1 MIAYNPSEGDILCS
15 TRTTTGTIITIPAGR
30 VWSGNLVI
38 SASVTALA
46 TATPRVSTSGTN
58 VEPASGTIIHQL
70 SISGLAAL
78 VATDSA
84 TTEVV
89 VRAPAGNSVT
99 LEFNTGGA
107 TSASVSA
114 TGFLL

>member
-1 MIAYNPSEGDILCS
+1 MISYNPSTGDILCS

-30 VWSGNLVI
+30 AWSGNIFI
-38 SASVTALA
+38 SASVTSLT
-46 TATPRVSTSGTN
+46 TATPRVSVSGAN
-58 VEPASGTIIHQL
+58 AEPADTTIIHQL
-70 SISGLAAL
+70 SVSGLAA
-78 VATDSA
+78 VATHGEGVS
-84 TTEVV
+84 EVI

-107 TSASVSA
+107 TSASVSV